1 MRKRPKKFDVITVG
15 GATRDMMFYSKEG
28 ELVSTGN
35 LTKQKMLAFEY
46 GAKIV
51 ADKLYFSFGGGAA
64 NSAVSFAKLGLK
76 TATVCRV
83 GNGDNGNLVVKNF
96 RNNKVDTAFTIM
108 DNRGQTGF
116 SVVLTVDNSSREHI
130 LFGYRGANEFLR
142 DKDLP
147 MEKVDCEWYYVTS
160 LPKAYWSGIIQKL
173 CRSGKNIAWNPGGRQ
188 LSQMSRVK
196 KYLPKVRVLIL
207 NKDEAYEF
215 KKLKNTKGLLKHL
228 FDLGPE
234 IVVITDGENG
244 VYAYDGQKYYY
255 YKAKRA
261 KSVDTVGVG
270 DSFGSAFTAAMI
282 YDKDVKTALKWG
294 INNSASVISK
304 IGAQNGLLTK
314 RDISR

>member
-1 MRKRPKKFDVITVG
+1 MAKRPKKFDVITVG

-35 LTKQKMLAFEY
+35 LTKQKLLAFEY

-51 ADKLYFSFGGGAA
+51 ADNLYFSFGGGAA
-64 NSAVSFAKLGLK
+64 NTAVSFSKLGLK
-76 TATVCRV
+76 VAAVCRV
-83 GNGDNGNLVVKNF
+83 GNGDNGRLVVKNF
-96 RNNKVDTAFTIM
+96 RNNNVDASFVTL
-108 DNRGQTGF
+108 DSRGQTGF
-116 SVVLTVDNSSREHI
+116 SVVLTVDNSNKEHV

-142 DKDLP
+142 EKDLP
-147 MEKVDCEWYYVTS
+147 ANRANCDWYYVTS
-160 LPKAYWSGIIQKL
+160 LPKLCWAGIMQKL

-188 LSQMSRVK
+188 LLQMSRVK

-234 IVVITDGENG
+234 IVVITDGALG
-244 VYAYDGQKYYY
+244 AYAYDGCKYYY
-255 YKAKRA
+255 HKAKKA
-261 KSVDTVGVG
+261 KSLDTVGVG
-270 DSFGSAFTAAMI
+270 DAFGSAFVAAVI
-282 YDKDVKTALKWG
+282 GGKDVKTALRWG

-304 IGAQNGLLTK
+304 IGAQNGQLNRRGVNK
-314 RDISR
+314 